1 MTLHDISLIA
11 IFISL
16 IAIFISFIPFL
27 KTLYEDYGK
36 PALPWRSCETVE
48 KTEERKKLEELI
60 KKYNVPT
67 ELQKNLSAVTEKYFL
82 MWWFKAET
90 GKFGRYWIYSRQPD
104 GTLGENKGEI
114 KFFGSPFAVFES
126 EDELNE
132 MCDEEVQG
140 EPLKRR
146 RRVMQDRFTSL

>member
-1 MTLHDISLIA
+1 MALFDISLIA
-11 IFISL
+11 ICISL

-36 PALPWRSCETVE
+36 PDWGTSEIFETVD
-48 KTEERKKLEELI
+48 ERLEELI
-60 KKYNVPT
+60 EKYNVPT
-67 ELQKNLSAVTEKYFL
+67 ELQKDLGAVTDKYFL
-82 MWWFKAET
+82 IKGFPFVGNSFTA
-90 GKFGRYWIYSRQPD
+90 GGYYRIYSRRPD
-104 GTLGENKGEI
+104 GTLGERKGGL
-114 KFFGSPFAVFES
+114 KFCGGPVAVWAS

-132 MCDEEVQG
+132 MCDAEVQA